1 MSLAELEEAVEEL
14 SLEQYSHFRKWL
26 MAHSLKTKEY
36 QAWKADI
43 IEKTAGCLDGAVG
56 EEFERNV
63 EEAGK
68 GVPDDHS
75 W

>member
-14 SLEQYSHFRKWL
+14 SIEDFSHFRKWL
-26 MAHSLKTKEY
+26 DFDSLKMQEF
-36 QAWKADI
+36 QARKREAL
-43 IEKTAGCLDGAVG
+43 IETAGCLAG
-56 EEFERNV
+56 EEGDEFARNV

-68 GVPDDHS
+68 GMADDHS